1 MPVRLMLVDDHAI
14 VRSAIAQ
21 MLESMTDWV
30 LLAQLENGDALI
42 RRLEVEQPEVVVLD
56 MNMPGLAGPELIERL
71 TRSYPSIA
79 VVVLSMVD
87 SESLVRRALA
97 AGACAYVLKASDFQV
112 LKTAV
117 EAVMRGQTFVDPA
130 LVASLLVPRA
140 TPGQAQP
147 HPETVLSRREM
158 QVLELLLTGCTPSEI
173 ADQLFVSI
181 KTVSTHKSNIMDKL
195 GLNNTMELFR
205 YAASHGIMPPPKS

>member
-1 MPVRLMLVDDHAI
+1 MPARLMLVDDHAI

-30 LLAQLENGDALI
+30 LMAQLESGDALI

-71 TRSYPSIA
+71 THSYPSMA
-79 VVVLSMVD
+79 VVVLSMLD
-87 SESLVRRALA
+87 SESLVRRALT
-97 AGACAYVLKASDFQV
+97 AGARAYVLKASDFQV
-112 LKTAV
+112 LKAAV

-130 LVASLLVPRA
+130 LVASLLVPRPNSGA
-140 TPGQAQP
+140 TPT
-147 HPETVLSRREM
+147 HPKAVLSRREM
-158 QVLELLLTGCTPSEI
+158 QVLELMLQGRTPSEI

-205 YAASHGIMPPPKS
+205 YAASHGIMPPSSS